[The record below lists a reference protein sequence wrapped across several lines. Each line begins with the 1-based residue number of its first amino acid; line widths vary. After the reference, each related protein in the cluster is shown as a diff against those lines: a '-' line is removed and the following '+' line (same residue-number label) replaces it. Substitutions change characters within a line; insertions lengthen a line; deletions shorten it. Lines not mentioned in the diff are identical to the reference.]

1 MTAIPPNWLSSIAG
15 SSGAQH
21 SAGAR
26 KAKEAA
32 DETDR
37 NAGGKFAESLQNVI
51 ESSDKDGEVFSD
63 SEGLGS
69 QGRAPAE
76 DTEPQDTPQPD
87 ERPSTDSG
95 LDLQA

>member
-26 KAKEAA
+26 KVKEAG
-32 DETDR
+32 DEADR
-37 NAGGKFAESLQNVI
+37 NTGGKFAESLQNVI

-69 QGRAPAE
+69 QGRAAAE
-76 DTEPQDTPQPD
+76 DTEPEDTPQQD
-87 ERPSTDSG
+87 EHESTDSG